1 MTPQTTAIIVT
12 YNSAGEIGAALTVLL
27 QPHKAGE
34 LECVVVDNRSQDGTA
49 EIVRRDYP
57 WVTLIE
63 SPVNLGYGR
72 GLNLGMSG
80 ATTPYVLFM
89 NPDAVITA
97 ADIAK
102 LCTFLDEH
110 SQAGMVAPAILEGD
124 GQIQYAGGLPTP
136 WRIIASAAGT
146 GLWTKPQRPILRGE
160 APFKTDWLCGAL
172 LLARRELMV
181 GLGGFDPRFF
191 LYFEETDLCRRVL
204 QRGYQL
210 WAIGQAAAYHVG
222 SVSAKKTGQRLFASC
237 IAEHYFRSR
246 FYYLHKF
253 YGWPIAAI
261 TEIAEF
267 SLLSIRSLLS
277 RLKRRPDESGLTARM
292 AGPFLSLPEPVEVDS
307 GDDPMLHRGQAAQAV
322 ADGSTRARRDK

>member
-1 MTPQTTAIIVT
+1 MTVQATAIIVT
-12 YNSAGEIGAALTVLL
+12 YNSAGEIGAVLTALL
-27 QPHKAGE
+27 QPHEAGA
-34 LECVVVDNRSQDGTA
+34 LECVVVDNQSQDGTA

-72 GLNLGMSG
+72 GLNLGMSR

-124 GQIQYAGGLPTP
+124 GQIQYAGVLPTP
-136 WRIIASAAGT
+136 WRIIASAAGI
-146 GLWTKPQRPILRGE
+146 GLWTKLQRPILRGE
-160 APFKTDWLCGAL
+160 APFKTDWLCGAI
-172 LLARRELMV
+172 LLARRQLMEE
-181 GLGGFDPRFF
+181 LGGFDPRFF

-210 WAIGQAAAYHVG
+210 WAIGEAAAYHLG

-246 FYYLHKF
+246 FYYVHKF

-261 TEIAEF
+261 TEIAEL
-267 SLLSIRSLLS
+267 SLLSIRSLFS
-277 RLKRRPDESGLTARM
+277 RFRRRPDESGLAERM
-292 AGPFLSLPEPVEVDS
+292 AGPFLSLPKAVEVDS
-307 GDDPMLHRGQAAQAV
+307 GDNPMLHGGGATRAV
-322 ADGSTRARRDK
+322 PDGSARARRNP